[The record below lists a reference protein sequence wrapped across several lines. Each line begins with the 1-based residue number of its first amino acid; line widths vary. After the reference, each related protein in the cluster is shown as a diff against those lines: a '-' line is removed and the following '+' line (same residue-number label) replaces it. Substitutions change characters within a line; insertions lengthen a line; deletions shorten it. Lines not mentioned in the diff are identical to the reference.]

1 MESNQ
6 SKKEQYLKLN
16 FFKKIWYSI
25 TKFEKYPELAALGV
39 KKALIY
45 FTELIV
51 IFCVIY
57 TGSYAY
63 YVSNIA
69 SFEEENLSFSQKV
82 IKTMIKE
89 TGSENEQINQA
100 LEIADNY
107 SDTAMIGS
115 LFISSFIS
123 FFVAI
128 LLDVVTLSIFGL
140 FTCIIARIKMN
151 YKAVFNMSIYAL
163 TLSIILRTAYVVIT
177 MLTDFQIKYFDI
189 MYIAVAYITLA
200 AAIFL
205 IKSDV
210 IKQHLELMK
219 ILEESKEKIEQTIVI
234 PRKNKEEDKNEDGKK
249 DEKDEK
255 KEDEK
260 GTEEQGSNA

>member
-6 SKKEQYLKLN
+6 SKKEQFLKLN

-57 TGSYAY
+57 TGSYVY
-63 YVSNIA
+63 YVSNVA
-69 SFEEENLSFSQKV
+69 TFEEENLSLSQKV

-107 SDTAMIGS
+107 SDTAMISS

-123 FFVAI
+123 FWVAI
-128 LLDVVTLSIFGL
+128 VLDIFTLSIFGL
-140 FTCIIARIKMN
+140 FTCLIAKIKMN
-151 YKAVFNMSIYAL
+151 YKAVFNMSIYAI
-163 TLSIILRTAYVVIT
+163 TLSLILRTIYVVVTI
-177 MLTDFQIKYFDI
+177 LTSFEIKYFGV

-219 ILEESKEKIEQTIVI
+219 IIEEGKEKIEKTIVI
-234 PRKNKEEDKNEDGKK
+234 PRKKDEEEKKEDK
-249 DEKDEK
+249 DEKEK

-260 GTEEQGSNA
+260 ETEGQGSNA

>member
-6 SKKEQYLKLN
+6 LKKEQYLKLN

-57 TGSYAY
+57 TGSYVY
-63 YVSNIA
+63 YVQNVA
-69 SFEEENLSFSQKV
+69 TFEEENLSFSQKV

-89 TGSENEQINQA
+89 TENENEPIDKA
-100 LEIADNY
+100 LEIAENY
-107 SDTAMIGS
+107 SGYAMVGS

-128 LLDVVTLSIFGL
+128 ILDVFTLSVFGL
-140 FTCIIARIKMN
+140 FTCLIAKIKMN
-151 YKAVFNMSIYAL
+151 YKAVFNMSIYAI
-163 TLSIILRTAYVVIT
+163 TLSLMLRTIYVAVT
-177 MLTDFQIKYFDI
+177 MLTSFEIKYFDV
-189 MYIAVAYITLA
+189 MYIAVAYISLA

-219 ILEESKEKIEQTIVI
+219 IIEEGKEKIEQTITI
-234 PRKNKEEDKNEDGKK
+234 PRKKEKDEEEENKEEKEN
-249 DEKDEK
+249 

-260 GTEEQGSNA
+260 EKETEGQGSNA

>member
-25 TKFEKYPELAALGV
+25 TKFEKYPELVALGV

-57 TGSYAY
+57 TGSYVY
-63 YVSNIA
+63 YVSNVA
-69 SFEEENLSFSQKV
+69 TFEEENLSLSQKV

-123 FFVAI
+123 FWVAI
-128 LLDVVTLSIFGL
+128 VLDVFTLSIFGL
-140 FTCIIARIKMN
+140 FTCLIAKIKMN
-151 YKAVFNMSIYAL
+151 YKAVFNMSIYAI
-163 TLSIILRTAYVVIT
+163 TLSLILRTIYVVVT
-177 MLTDFQIKYFDI
+177 MLTSFEIKYFDV
-189 MYIAVAYITLA
+189 MYVAVAYITLA

-219 ILEESKEKIEQTIVI
+219 IIEEGKEKIEKTIVI
-234 PRKNKEEDKNEDGKK
+234 PRKKDEEEKKEDK
-249 DEKDEK
+249 DEKEK

-260 GTEEQGSNA
+260 ETEGQGSNA

>member
-57 TGSYAY
+57 TGSYVY
-63 YVSNIA
+63 YVSNVA
-69 SFEEENLSFSQKV
+69 TFEEENLSLSQKV

-107 SDTAMIGS
+107 SDTAMISS

-123 FFVAI
+123 FWVAI
-128 LLDVVTLSIFGL
+128 VLDIFTLSIFGL
-140 FTCIIARIKMN
+140 FTCLIAKIKMN
-151 YKAVFNMSIYAL
+151 YKAVFNMSIYAI
-163 TLSIILRTAYVVIT
+163 TLSLILRTIYVVVTI
-177 MLTDFQIKYFDI
+177 LTSFEIKYFGV

-219 ILEESKEKIEQTIVI
+219 IIEEGKEKIEKTIVI
-234 PRKNKEEDKNEDGKK
+234 PRKKDEEEKKEDK
-249 DEKDEK
+249 DEKEK

-260 GTEEQGSNA
+260 ETEGQGSNA

>member
-25 TKFEKYPELAALGV
+25 TKFEKYPELATLGV

-57 TGSYAY
+57 TGSYVY
-63 YVSNIA
+63 YVSNVA
-69 SFEEENLSFSQKV
+69 TFEEENLSLSQKV

-123 FFVAI
+123 FWVAI
-128 LLDVVTLSIFGL
+128 VLDVFTLSIFGL
-140 FTCIIARIKMN
+140 FTCLIAKIKMN
-151 YKAVFNMSIYAL
+151 YKAVFNMSIYAI
-163 TLSIILRTAYVVIT
+163 TLSLILRTIYVVVT
-177 MLTDFQIKYFDI
+177 MLTSFEIKYFDV
-189 MYIAVAYITLA
+189 MYVAVAYITLA

-219 ILEESKEKIEQTIVI
+219 IIEEGKEKIEQTIVI
-234 PRKNKEEDKNEDGKK
+234 PRKKDEEEKKEDK
-249 DEKDEK
+249 DENEK

-260 GTEEQGSNA
+260 ETEGQGSNA

>member
-25 TKFEKYPELAALGV
+25 TKFEKYPELATLGV

-57 TGSYAY
+57 TGSYVY
-63 YVSNIA
+63 YVSNVA
-69 SFEEENLSFSQKV
+69 TFEEENLSLSQKV

-123 FFVAI
+123 FWVAI
-128 LLDVVTLSIFGL
+128 VLDVFTLSIFGL
-140 FTCIIARIKMN
+140 FTCLIAKIKMN
-151 YKAVFNMSIYAL
+151 YKAVFNMSIYAI
-163 TLSIILRTAYVVIT
+163 TLSLILRTIYVVVT
-177 MLTDFQIKYFDI
+177 MLTSFEIKYFDV
-189 MYIAVAYITLA
+189 MYVAVAYITLA

-219 ILEESKEKIEQTIVI
+219 IIEEGKEKIEQTIVI
-234 PRKNKEEDKNEDGKK
+234 PRKKDEEEKKEDK
-249 DEKDEK
+249 DEKEK

-260 GTEEQGSNA
+260 ETEGQG

>member
-57 TGSYAY
+57 TGSYVY
-63 YVSNIA
+63 YVSNVA
-69 SFEEENLSFSQKV
+69 TFEEENLSLSQKV

-123 FFVAI
+123 FWVAI
-128 LLDVVTLSIFGL
+128 VLDVFTLSIFGL
-140 FTCIIARIKMN
+140 FTCLIAKIKMN
-151 YKAVFNMSIYAL
+151 YKAVFNMSIYAI
-163 TLSIILRTAYVVIT
+163 TLSLILRTIYVVVT
-177 MLTDFQIKYFDI
+177 MLTSFEIKYFDV
-189 MYIAVAYITLA
+189 MYVAVAYITLA

-219 ILEESKEKIEQTIVI
+219 IIEEGKEKIEKTIVI
-234 PRKNKEEDKNEDGKK
+234 PRKKDEEEKKEDK
-249 DEKDEK
+249 DEKEK

-260 GTEEQGSNA
+260 ETEGQGSNA

>member
-51 IFCVIY
+51 IFCAIY
-57 TGSYAY
+57 TGSYVY
-63 YVSNIA
+63 YVSNVA

-177 MLTDFQIKYFDI
+177 MLTDFKIKYFDI

-234 PRKNKEEDKNEDGKK
+234 PRKNKEEDKDEEGKK

>member
-25 TKFEKYPELAALGV
+25 IKFEKYPELAALGV
-39 KKALIY
+39 KRALVY

-57 TGSYAY
+57 TGSYVY
-63 YVSNIA
+63 YVQNVA
-69 SFEEENLSFSQKV
+69 NFEEENLTLSQKV

-89 TGSENEQINQA
+89 SGSENDQVNQA
-100 LEIADNY
+100 LEMVDNY

-115 LFISSFIS
+115 LFVSSFIS
-123 FFVAI
+123 FWVAI
-128 LLDVVTLSIFGL
+128 FLDVFTLSVFGL
-140 FTCIIARIKMN
+140 FTCLTAKIKMN
-151 YKAVFNMSIYAL
+151 YKAVFNMSIYAI
-163 TLSIILRTAYVVIT
+163 TLSLILRTIYVVVT
-177 MLTDFQIKYFDI
+177 LLTSFEIKYFDV

-219 ILEESKEKIEQTIVI
+219 IIEEGKEKIEKTIVI
-234 PRKNKEEDKNEDGKK
+234 PRKKDEEEKKEEKG
-249 DEKDEK
+249 EKEK

-260 GTEEQGSNA
+260 ETEGQGSNA

>member
-1 MESNQ
+1 MENNQ
-6 SKKEQYLKLN
+6 SKKEQYLKLK

-25 TKFEKYPELAALGV
+25 AKFEKYPELAALGV

-45 FTELIV
+45 FTELVV
-51 IFCVIY
+51 IFCTIY
-57 TGSYAY
+57 TGSYVY
-63 YVSNIA
+63 YISNVVN
-69 SFEEENLSFSQKV
+69 FEEENLSLSQKV

-89 TGSENEQINQA
+89 TQNENEQMNQA
-100 LEIADNY
+100 LEIADSY

-123 FFVAI
+123 FFIAI
-128 LLDVVTLSIFGL
+128 LLDVFTLSIFGM
-140 FTCIIARIKMN
+140 FTCLIAKIKMN

-163 TLSIILRTAYVVIT
+163 TLPLILRTIYVVIT
-177 MLTDFQIKYFDI
+177 MLTSFEIKYFEI
-189 MYIAVAYITLA
+189 MYIAVSYITLA

-219 ILEESKEKIEQTIVI
+219 IIEEGKEKIEQTIVI
-234 PRKNKEEDKNEDGKK
+234 PRKKEEEKNKEDKEDNEK
-249 DEKDEK
+249 EK

-260 GTEEQGSNA
+260 ETEGQGSNA

>member
-63 YVSNIA
+63 YVSNVA

-123 FFVAI
+123 FWVAI
-128 LLDVVTLSIFGL
+128 VLDVFTLSIFGL
-140 FTCIIARIKMN
+140 FTCLIAKIKMN
-151 YKAVFNMSIYAL
+151 YKAVFNMSIYAI
-163 TLSIILRTAYVVIT
+163 TLSLILRTIYVVVT
-177 MLTDFQIKYFDI
+177 MLTSFEIKYFDV
-189 MYIAVAYITLA
+189 MYVAVAYITLA

-219 ILEESKEKIEQTIVI
+219 IIEEGKEKIEKTIVI
-234 PRKNKEEDKNEDGKK
+234 PRKKDEEEKKEDK
-249 DEKDEK
+249 DEKEK

-260 GTEEQGSNA
+260 ETEGQGSNA

>member
-57 TGSYAY
+57 TGSYVY
-63 YVSNIA
+63 YVSNVA
-69 SFEEENLSFSQKV
+69 TFEEENLSLSQKV

-107 SDTAMIGS
+107 SDTAMISS

-123 FFVAI
+123 FWVAI
-128 LLDVVTLSIFGL
+128 VLDIFTLSIFGL
-140 FTCIIARIKMN
+140 FTCLIAKIKMN
-151 YKAVFNMSIYAL
+151 YKAVFNMSIYAI
-163 TLSIILRTAYVVIT
+163 TLSLILRTIYVVVT
-177 MLTDFQIKYFDI
+177 MLTSFEIKYFGV

-219 ILEESKEKIEQTIVI
+219 IIEEGKEKIEKTIVI
-234 PRKNKEEDKNEDGKK
+234 PRKKDEEEKKEDK
-249 DEKDEK
+249 DEKEK

-260 GTEEQGSNA
+260 ETEGQGSNA

>member
-57 TGSYAY
+57 TGSYVY
-63 YVSNIA
+63 YVSNVA
-69 SFEEENLSFSQKV
+69 TFEEENLSLSQKV

-107 SDTAMIGS
+107 SDTEMIGS

-123 FFVAI
+123 FWVAI
-128 LLDVVTLSIFGL
+128 VLDVFTLSIFGL
-140 FTCIIARIKMN
+140 FTCLIAKIKMN
-151 YKAVFNMSIYAL
+151 YKAVFNMSIYAI
-163 TLSIILRTAYVVIT
+163 TLSLILRTIYVVVT
-177 MLTDFQIKYFDI
+177 MLTSFEIKYFDV
-189 MYIAVAYITLA
+189 MYVAVAYITLA

-219 ILEESKEKIEQTIVI
+219 IIEEGKEKIEKTIVI
-234 PRKNKEEDKNEDGKK
+234 PRKKDEEEKKEDK
-249 DEKDEK
+249 DEKEK

-260 GTEEQGSNA
+260 ETEGQGSNA

>member
-25 TKFEKYPELAALGV
+25 TKFEKYPELATLGV

-57 TGSYAY
+57 TGSYVY
-63 YVSNIA
+63 YVSNVA
-69 SFEEENLSFSQKV
+69 TFEEENLSLSQKV

-123 FFVAI
+123 FWVAI
-128 LLDVVTLSIFGL
+128 VLDVFTLSIFGL
-140 FTCIIARIKMN
+140 FTCLIAKIKMN
-151 YKAVFNMSIYAL
+151 YKAVFNMSIYAI
-163 TLSIILRTAYVVIT
+163 TLSLILRTIYVVVT
-177 MLTDFQIKYFDI
+177 MLTSFEIKYFDV
-189 MYIAVAYITLA
+189 MYVAVAYITLA

-219 ILEESKEKIEQTIVI
+219 IIEEGKEKIEQTIVI
-234 PRKNKEEDKNEDGKK
+234 PRKKDEEQKKEDK
-249 DEKDEK
+249 DEKEK
-255 KEDEK
+255 KEEEK
-260 GTEEQGSNA
+260 ETEGQGSNA

>member
-45 FTELIV
+45 FAELIV

-57 TGSYAY
+57 TGSYVY
-63 YVSNIA
+63 YVEKVA
-69 SFEEENLSFSQKV
+69 TFEEENLSLSQKV
-82 IKTMIKE
+82 IKTMVIE
-89 TGSENEQINQA
+89 TDNEQINKTI
-100 LEIADNY
+100 EMIEDY
-107 SDTAMIGS
+107 SNTRIIFS
-115 LFISSFIS
+115 LFISAFIS
-123 FFVAI
+123 FFIII
-128 LLDVVTLSIFGL
+128 LLDVFTLSIFGL
-140 FTCIIARIKMN
+140 FTCVIARIKMN
-151 YKAVFNMSIYAL
+151 YKAVLNMSIYAM
-163 TLSIILRTAYVVIT
+163 TLSIILRAIYVSVT
-177 MLTDFQIKYFDI
+177 MLTSFEVKYFEV
-189 MYIAVAYITLA
+189 MYIGVAYITLA

-219 ILEESKEKIEQTIVI
+219 IIEEGKEKIEQTIKI
-234 PRKNKEEDKNEDGKK
+234 PRKEKDEENKK
-249 DEKDEK
+249 DENQENEKDK
-255 KEDEK
+255 KENE

>member
-57 TGSYAY
+57 TGSYVY
-63 YVSNIA
+63 YVSNVA
-69 SFEEENLSFSQKV
+69 TFEEENLSLSQKV

-123 FFVAI
+123 FWVAI
-128 LLDVVTLSIFGL
+128 VLDVFTLSIFGL
-140 FTCIIARIKMN
+140 FTCLIAKIKMN
-151 YKAVFNMSIYAL
+151 YKAVFNMSIYAI
-163 TLSIILRTAYVVIT
+163 TLSLILRTIYVVVT
-177 MLTDFQIKYFDI
+177 MLTSFEIKYFDV
-189 MYIAVAYITLA
+189 MYVAVAYITLA

-219 ILEESKEKIEQTIVI
+219 IIEEGKEKIEQTIVI
-234 PRKNKEEDKNEDGKK
+234 PRKK
-249 DEKDEK
+249 DEEEK
-255 KEDEK
+255 KEDKDEK
-260 GTEEQGSNA
+260 EKQEDEKETEGQGSNA

>member
-16 FFKKIWYSI
+16 FFKRIWYSI

-51 IFCVIY
+51 IFCMIY
-57 TGSYAY
+57 TGSYVY
-63 YVSNIA
+63 YVEKVA
-69 SFEEENLSFSQKV
+69 TFEEENLSLSQKV
-82 IKTMIKE
+82 IKTMVVE
-89 TGSENEQINQA
+89 TDNEQINKTI
-100 LEIADNY
+100 EMIEDY
-107 SDTAMIGS
+107 SNTRIIFS
-115 LFISSFIS
+115 LFISEFIS
-123 FFVAI
+123 FFIII
-128 LLDVVTLSIFGL
+128 LLDVFTLSIFGL
-140 FTCIIARIKMN
+140 FTCVIARIKMN
-151 YKAVFNMSIYAL
+151 YKAVLNMSIYAM
-163 TLSIILRTAYVVIT
+163 TLSIILRAIYVSIT
-177 MLTDFQIKYFDI
+177 MLTSFEVKYFEV
-189 MYIAVAYITLA
+189 MYIGVAYITLA

-219 ILEESKEKIEQTIVI
+219 IIEEGKEKIEQTIKI
-234 PRKNKEEDKNEDGKK
+234 PRKEKDEENKK
-249 DEKDEK
+249 DENQENEKDK
-255 KEDEK
+255 KENE

>member
-39 KKALIY
+39 KKAFIY

-57 TGSYAY
+57 TGSYVY
-63 YVSNIA
+63 YVSNVA
-69 SFEEENLSFSQKV
+69 TFEEENLSLSQKV

-123 FFVAI
+123 FWVAI
-128 LLDVVTLSIFGL
+128 VLDVFTLSIFGL
-140 FTCIIARIKMN
+140 FTCLIAKIKMN
-151 YKAVFNMSIYAL
+151 YKAVFNMSIYAI
-163 TLSIILRTAYVVIT
+163 TLSLILRTIYVVVT
-177 MLTDFQIKYFDI
+177 MLTSFEIKYFDV
-189 MYIAVAYITLA
+189 MYVAVAYITLA

-219 ILEESKEKIEQTIVI
+219 IIEEGKEKIEQTIVI
-234 PRKNKEEDKNEDGKK
+234 PRKKDEEEKKEDK
-249 DEKDEK
+249 DEKEK

-260 GTEEQGSNA
+260 ETEGQGSNA